1 MATAPNVPGPVGVIA
16 VAVPEGA
23 TMTAV
28 RMTTFHASRR
38 SVSVTGLVGGLLW
51 ATVAC
56 GTESSSGSGSAQ
68 VRNPEPTTSPS
79 GTTWKEPD
87 SYVYT
92 LKSTEGERSLIG
104 TFRVTVR
111 DGKVAEAVGLD
122 ANSRRVVRQLSGE
135 VPTIGELLDELEQA
149 RRDNADTAEAE
160 YASDGHPERISLDW
174 DRNAIDDEALYVI
187 SSYAPTGG

>member
-1 MATAPNVPGPVGVIA
+1 
-16 VAVPEGA
+16 
-23 TMTAV
+23 MTDI
-28 RMTTFHASRR
+28 RMTTVHSSRR
-38 SVSVTGLVGGLLW
+38 LVSVAGLVGGLLW
-51 ATVAC
+51 ATLAC
-56 GTESSSGSGSAQ
+56 GTESPSGSGSAQ
-68 VRNPEPTTSPS
+68 AGSPEPATPPS
-79 GTTWKEPD
+79 GTTWKEPG

-92 LKSTEGERSLIG
+92 LKSSEGERSLIG

-122 ANSRRVVRQLSGE
+122 ADSRRVVRELPGE

-174 DRNAIDDEALYVI
+174 DKAAVDDEALYVI
-187 SSYAPTGG
+187 SAYAPTGG